1 MNWAMWMAYAIIGFV
16 ILANMP
22 GGDNDDEE

>member
-16 ILANMP
+16 VLANMP
-22 GGDNDDEE
+22 GSDDDDEK